1 MPEDVAINSLEAMC
15 LNIAQTMER
24 IDNVPYAIACLKM
37 PHNLV
42 KWRGNSID
50 GKIPLPQ
57 VILDRFSSKPRNVED
72 NFTSLFFLAPWQR
85 HNNTTGLIVHMNVV
99 PPQRIGQPPGRR
111 RPIPGRGNI

>member
-24 IDNVPYAIACLKM
+24 IDNVPYAIPILKM

-50 GKIPLPQ
+50 GKISPPQ
-57 VILDRFSSKPRNVED
+57 VILDRHSPQARNIED
-72 NFTSLFFLAPWQR
+72 NFTPIVFRVPWQR
-85 HNNTTGLIVHMNVV
+85 HNNTTGLLMQMNIV
-99 PPQRIGQPPGRR
+99 
-111 RPIPGRGNI
+111 